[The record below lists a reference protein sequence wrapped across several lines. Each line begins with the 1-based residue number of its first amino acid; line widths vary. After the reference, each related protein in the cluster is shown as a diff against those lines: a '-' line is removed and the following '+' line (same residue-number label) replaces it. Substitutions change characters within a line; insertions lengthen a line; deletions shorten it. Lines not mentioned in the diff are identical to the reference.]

1 MASEI
6 QQLADQSNKSAAS
19 IFGVVNN
26 LINEFQETMDTM
38 VDVEK
43 STNEQNQKFA
53 DTQRQFEI
61 VNAGIVQSRDKTA
74 VIKNAIG
81 ECNQVRTT
89 VSEIMLNL
97 SAISQENAAS
107 ATETAT
113 AMQQLN
119 ATITELLQESEKLMT
134 ISTQLEQDMMFF
146 KL

>member
-97 SAISQENAAS
+97 SAISQENAVS